1 MIHTKKEDVDPL
13 DALANQATTEQ
24 AGADAASGG
33 LSPGGEVVATDLTNA
48 QCLMMAFEIMRETL
62 CSFAKVTSPKTTM
75 ANEIMLPVADS
86 VGAVLDKYGVS
97 LSGVAGDFMTELKAA
112 IATVPVLLSIRAGIQ
127 AEIAAKK
134 REPDAPVD
142 VINEQ
147 D

>member
-1 MIHTKKEDVDPL
+1 MIHTQKNEIDPL
-13 DALANQATTEQ
+13 DALASQATIEQ

-33 LSPGGEVVATDLTNA
+33 QPPGGEVVATELSNT

-75 ANEIMLPVADS
+75 ANEVMQPVADS
-86 VGAVLDKYGVS
+86 VGAVLEKYGIS
-97 LSGVAGDFMTELKAA
+97 LSAVGGDYMMEIKAA
-112 IATVPVLLSIRAGIQ
+112 ISTVPVLLSIRAGIQ

-134 REPDAPVD
+134 REPDPPSN